1 MSYPDISKVH
11 HTYID
16 FEASS
21 LNEQDSYP
29 ISLGIV
35 HQGQTYYWLIKPKSS
50 WIDWDVY
57 AERIHNISRSHL
69 NFHGKESSIVA
80 EEMKL
85 LLGKKSLLYSDNPFW
100 ESLWLNKLGIGNI
113 QVADA
118 YGLIVPGNEEYVEP
132 TLEAIR
138 KEYSL
143 THHNALDDAITLAL
157 TINQLR

>member
-1 MSYPDISKVH
+1 MSYPDLPN
-11 HTYID
+11 TRYTFID

-21 LNEQDSYP
+21 LNEENSYP

-50 WIDWDVY
+50 WTDWDIN
-57 AERIHNISRSHL
+57 AEKIHNISRGYLIS
-69 NFHGKESSIVA
+69 HGKEPTIVA
-80 EEMKL
+80 EEVKQ
-85 LLGKKSLLYSDNPFW
+85 LLGRECFLYSDNPFW
-100 ESLWLNKLGIGNI
+100 ENLWLNKLGVRNI

-118 YGLIVPGNEEYVEP
+118 YDLVVPGNEGHVEP

-138 KEYSL
+138 KKHSL
-143 THHNALDDAITLAL
+143 THHNALDDAIALAL